1 VTFINTDTV
10 RHQWMVHGLPRYL
23 YPQGMFHLEAAGG
36 ARQTGTF
43 IVPADDQTYLVHCD
57 VTQHMEKGM
66 KGQLKVG
73 RGSGDLWAVPGV
85 SNAFNTTSYL
95 PIYARLL
102 FALAAIAGII
112 GTWWLLKSPQH

>member
-1 VTFINTDTV
+1 
-10 RHQWMVHGLPRYL
+10 MVHGLPRYL